1 LKATFFGKWE
11 KSSSQRMSIEH
22 SFSSSGISVCYI
34 MYRRSNILQDYEHV
48 TSLNLFAGCRTIRK
62 LKSGVNELFLFMVA
76 GAQ

>member
-1 LKATFFGKWE
+1 
-11 KSSSQRMSIEH
+11 
-22 SFSSSGISVCYI
+22 

-48 TSLNLFAGCRTIRK
+48 TRLNLFADCRTILK